1 MFITNTNIKQISK
14 ERSLRL
20 DLNYQK
26 HNDHCNKYSYKFTEL
41 FETIKVAKSDKE
53 KVLTKIIGKD
63 FFYVE
68 IGDVSNNGFFIN
80 PKNLNFN
87 KNELLDG
94 ELHKKVQNKL
104 DIQLPEPGDILISKT
119 RPILNK
125 VIFIN
130 DINSQFLYTTAFY
143 NIRPKKENKI
153 LYYALKTIFKKHFV
167 AIQRWGKNYPT
178 INMEDLSRLEFD
190 KHIVDQL
197 LSNSNE
203 IIKKIEPIESK
214 LEKLSLK
221 KITNKE
227 VIENIIHDKLKFD
240 TNYYSKKSNPNQY
253 KASIKN
259 IALKDLRFTTIVH
272 SPTADYLYNFLKNI
286 ETIPLKNILL
296 KLIKGTQPKYRD
308 HGVNVICTG
317 NINEGKVDVV
327 GVKEMY
333 IKFVDEDFYKKHID
347 RSARKNDLVL
357 SMDGEG
363 RGKFAIYESDLLNIV
378 DSHVAILRINA
389 DIYNPKFLNYY
400 LNSKIGSEQVRLI
413 ETHNKG
419 AMAIQEPRL
428 EKLRIPLISLEEQDR
443 IVKEV
448 DIKLNTQKEI
458 SSEIEVQNLY
468 IEKIFES
475 YKKRC
480 SNN

>member
-26 HNDHCNKYSYKFTEL
+26 YNDHSNKNSYKFAEL
-41 FETIKVAKSDKE
+41 FETIKVTKSDKE
-53 KVLTKIIGKD
+53 KVLTKIIDKD
-63 FFYVE
+63 FSYVE

-87 KNELLDG
+87 KNEVLDS

-104 DIQLPEPGDILISKT
+104 DIQLTKPGDILISKT

-125 VIFIN
+125 VLFIN
-130 DINSQFLYTTAFY
+130 NVNSQFLYTTAFY

-178 INMEDLSRLEFD
+178 INIEDLSQLEFD
-190 KHIVDQL
+190 KQTVDQL
-197 LSNSNE
+197 LADSNE
-203 IIKKIEPIESK
+203 IIKNIEPIENK
-214 LEKLSLK
+214 LAELSSK

-227 VIENIIHDKLKFD
+227 VIENIIHNKLKFD

-259 IALKDLRFTTIVH
+259 IALNDLRFTTIVY
-272 SPTADYLYNFLKNI
+272 SPTAIYLYDFLKNI
-286 ETIPLKNILL
+286 ETVPLKNILL
-296 KLIKGTQPKYRD
+296 KLIKGIQPEYRD

-327 GVKEMY
+327 GANEIY

-347 RSARKNDLVL
+347 RSAKKNNLVL

-363 RGKFAIYESDLLNIV
+363 RGKFAIHESDLLNIV
-378 DSHVAILRINA
+378 DSHVAILKINT
-389 DIYNPKFLNYY
+389 DIYNPKFLNYF
-400 LNSKIGSEQVRLI
+400 LNSKIGSEQVKLI

-419 AMAIQEPRL
+419 AMAIQELRL
-428 EKLRIPLISLEEQDR
+428 EKIRIPSISLEEQDE

-448 DIKLNTQKEI
+448 DINLNAQIEI
-458 SSEIEVQNLY
+458 SSEIEEQNLN

-475 YKKRC
+475 YITKML
-480 SNN
+480 